1 MCAERVTDCRAEPV
15 LESVLSVT
23 HLVGSR
29 GITLA
34 KMPFGYPTPK
44 KFLGVFFLCGLPS
57 LHLLLI
63 LPSLLSPS
71 SFFSGANIALPA
83 HIHAPCCESAPPP
96 PHVLVPAD
104 LFAHRP
110 HPPQSYQGIFPEIL
124 PSLRG
129 ILGRAMERIKM
140 SPLVF
145 FI

>member
-1 MCAERVTDCRAEPV
+1 MCAERVSGCRMEPV

-23 HLVGSR
+23 HLAGSK

-57 LHLLLI
+57 LYLLLI
-63 LPSLLSPS
+63 HPSLLSPS

-83 HIHAPCCESAPPP
+83 HKHAPCHESALPQ
-96 PHVLVPAD
+96 HVPVPAD
-104 LFAHRP
+104 LFAHRS
-110 HPPQSYQGIFPEIL
+110 HPLQSYQGIFPEIL

-140 SPLVF
+140 LPLVF
-145 FI
+145 LI